1 MVNERSITKLSSIIS
16 DELRNIIF
24 EKEYEKGASFY
35 SEREIVEKWS
45 CSRATAREALL
56 LLEFEGLITTK
67 PGAGGGVFIREPNSK
82 SLLRSFQ
89 TLINFNNV
97 THEEI
102 TEIRLEIE
110 SLCARWASL
119 RATDDDLKYISEV
132 MLEFEKEISVKGIRE
147 EKNVEFH
154 MAIANATHNR
164 VLIMLMKIIES
175 LVFEDVLRFE
185 YTNKQQEE
193 LIKVHRKIY
202 DAIAARNPEVA
213 ERRMR
218 GHMEAYR
225 RATANKNVHY

>member
-1 MVNERSITKLSSIIS
+1 
-16 DELRNIIF
+16 
-24 EKEYEKGASFY
+24 
-35 SEREIVEKWS
+35 
-45 CSRATAREALL
+45 
-56 LLEFEGLITTK
+56 
-67 PGAGGGVFIREPNSK
+67 
-82 SLLRSFQ
+82 
-89 TLINFNNV
+89 
-97 THEEI
+97 
-102 TEIRLEIE
+102 
-110 SLCARWASL
+110 
-119 RATDDDLKYISEV
+119 
-132 MLEFEKEISVKGIRE
+132 
-147 EKNVEFH
+147 